1 MHSHR
6 VAVDPRAVMP
16 IPRLGK
22 PLSLL
27 MDGLSVL
34 LIFGALVA
42 PCLQGSRGF
51 RCGRFTPDI
60 AIQFRFALFAVLIPL
75 VAFPALATVLPDSM
89 FGAI

>member
-1 MHSHR
+1 
-6 VAVDPRAVMP
+6 MP

-34 LIFGALVA
+34 LIFGALVGLG
-42 PCLQGSRGF
+42 LQGSRGF
-51 RCGRFTPDI
+51 RCGRFMPDI
-60 AIQFRFALFAVLIPL
+60 PIQFRFALFAVLIQL

>member
-1 MHSHR
+1 
-6 VAVDPRAVMP
+6 MP

-34 LIFGALVA
+34 LIFGALVGLG
-42 PCLQGSRGF
+42 LQGSRGL
-51 RCGRFTPDI
+51 RCGRFMPDI
-60 AIQFRFALFAVLIPL
+60 PIQFRFALFAVLIQL